1 MDQAARPGRILASC
15 GLACTSANYRPL
27 QVLGPAAL
35 GHEGGDLVNRG
46 VNRDTPILGPPVP
59 AEPFEEPLP
68 IRAIV
73 EQAVG
78 VDTDHVA
85 LPPAEPVRERWLGKG
100 TRLGA
105 AVMDRVVI
113 APS

>member
-73 EQAVG
+73 KQAVG

-100 TRLGA
+100 TRLGP